1 MAQIN
6 QPGFTENRAQVR
18 ESSTTLNIIPG
29 CARSDPID
37 SRNLF
42 LWRAAVM
49 DLSPDSGDNLT
60 GHSFR
65 GRRVGIRFWPRDK
78 EVDQIWFFHQSKGGP
93 TSNVLSFIKMSV
105 WKLCVNVKQQ
115 VGELVIVGK
124 EMFGPWPTP
133 DPLLSWVEP
142 KTAASMPPVTGLH
155 STYTDTQTCF
165 KVHKDPHKWCLA
177 CKTTLMIIWVEQQV
191 QVQTSHL
198 FCSWTWHSAPL

>member
-1 MAQIN
+1 MGGGLES
-6 QPGFTENRAQVR
+6 GFHPETRKLIKSDFSIKEKEVPLQTSYY
-18 ESSTTLNIIPG
+18 SST
-29 CARSDPID
+29 
-37 SRNLF
+37 
-42 LWRAAVM
+42 WV
-49 DLSPDSGDNLT
+49 SGNC
-60 GHSFR
+60 
-65 GRRVGIRFWPRDK
+65 
-78 EVDQIWFFHQSKGGP
+78 
-93 TSNVLSFIKMSV
+93 V
-105 WKLCVNVKQQ
+105 WTVKQQ
-115 VGELVIVGK
+115 VRELVIVGK